1 MKDAPVVTTTSR
13 PEFLDPDGSDRT
25 FRATVY
31 DLLAVG
37 ARMQDVRDRLAAG
50 IGVTG
55 PQYAIL
61 MAILHM
67 QSEAAGAGVRAVGR
81 RLHVSGPFVTA
92 QANRLVELGLVEKR
106 PNPADGRGVLL
117 CLTAE
122 GRRRISDAG
131 PAIRDANDA
140 FFAALDRVDF
150 LVLGDIAA
158 RLEASSAKAV
168 RGLGKN
174 DGQAGMPR
182 KKKTAPKGRL

>member
-1 MKDAPVVTTTSR
+1 MSAAHEVTTTSR

-37 ARMQDVRDRLAAG
+37 ARMQDVRDHLAAG
-50 IGVTG
+50 IGVSG

-61 MAILHM
+61 MAIFHM
-67 QSEAAGAGVRAVGR
+67 QSEAEGAGVRAVGR

-122 GRRRISDAG
+122 GRRRISDAA
-131 PAIRDANDA
+131 PAIQDANDV
-140 FFAALDRVDF
+140 FFAALSKVDF

-158 RLEASSAKAV
+158 RLEKSSEQAV
-168 RGLGKN
+168 KRH
-174 DGQAGMPR
+174 
-182 KKKTAPKGRL
+182 KGPTDK

>member
-1 MKDAPVVTTTSR
+1 MSAAHEVTTTSR

-37 ARMQDVRDRLAAG
+37 ARMQDVRDHLAAG
-50 IGVTG
+50 IGVSG
-55 PQYAIL
+55 PPYAIL

-67 QSEAAGAGVRAVGR
+67 QSEAEGAGGRAVGR

-122 GRRRISDAG
+122 GRRRISHAA
-131 PAIRDANDA
+131 PVIQEANDS
-140 FFAALDRVDF
+140 FFAALSKVDF

-158 RLEASSAKAV
+158 RLEKSSEQAV
-168 RGLGKN
+168 KRH
-174 DGQAGMPR
+174 
-182 KKKTAPKGRL
+182 KGPTDR

>member
-1 MKDAPVVTTTSR
+1 MSDAPVVTTTSR
-13 PEFLDPDGSDRT
+13 PELLDPDGSDRT

-31 DLLAVG
+31 DLLTVG
-37 ARMQDVRDRLAAG
+37 ARMQEVRDRLAAG
-50 IGVTG
+50 IGVSG

-67 QSEAAGAGVRAVGR
+67 QDEAGVRAVGR
-81 RLHVSGPFVTA
+81 RLNVSGPFVTA
-92 QANRLVELGLVEKR
+92 QANRLVEFGLVERR
-106 PNPADGRGVLL
+106 PNPSDGRGVLL

-122 GRRRISDAG
+122 GRRRISEAG

-158 RLEASSAKAV
+158 RLEKSSERAV
-168 RGLGKN
+168 RKLTSGG
-174 DGQAGMPR
+174 
-182 KKKTAPKGRL
+182 

>member
-1 MKDAPVVTTTSR
+1 MSAAHEVTTTSR

-37 ARMQDVRDRLAAG
+37 ARMQDVRDHLAAG
-50 IGVTG
+50 IGVSG

-61 MAILHM
+61 MAIFHM
-67 QSEAAGAGVRAVGR
+67 QSGSEGAGVRAVGR

-122 GRRRISDAG
+122 GRRRISDAA
-131 PAIRDANDA
+131 PAIQDANDV
-140 FFAALDRVDF
+140 FFAALSKVDF
-150 LVLGDIAA
+150 LVLSDIAA
-158 RLEASSAKAV
+158 RLEKSSEQAV
-168 RGLGKN
+168 KRH
-174 DGQAGMPR
+174 
-182 KKKTAPKGRL
+182 KGPSDR

>member
-1 MKDAPVVTTTSR
+1 MSAAHEVTTTSR

-37 ARMQDVRDRLAAG
+37 ARMRDVRDHLAAG
-50 IGVTG
+50 IGVSG

-61 MAILHM
+61 MAIFHM
-67 QSEAAGAGVRAVGR
+67 QSEAEGEGVRAVGR

-122 GRRRISDAG
+122 GRRRISDAA
-131 PAIRDANDA
+131 PAIQEANDV
-140 FFAALDRVDF
+140 FFAALSKVDF

-158 RLEASSAKAV
+158 RLEKSSEQAV
-168 RGLGKN
+168 KRH
-174 DGQAGMPR
+174 
-182 KKKTAPKGRL
+182 KGPTDK

>member
-1 MKDAPVVTTTSR
+1 MRDAPVVTTTSR
-13 PEFLDPDGSDRT
+13 SEFLDADGSDRT

-37 ARMQDVRDRLAAG
+37 ARMQDVRDHLADR

-61 MAILHM
+61 MAIFHM
-67 QSEAAGAGVRAVGR
+67 QEEAEGAGVRAVGR

-92 QANRLVELGLVEKR
+92 QANRLVDLGLVERR
-106 PNPADGRGVLL
+106 PNPSDGRGVLL

-122 GRRRISDAG
+122 GSRRISHAA
-131 PAIRDANDA
+131 PVIQEANDA
-140 FFAALDRVDF
+140 FFAALNKVDF

-168 RGLGKN
+168 RALNGRS
-174 DGQAGMPR
+174 AG
-182 KKKTAPKGRL
+182 

>member
-1 MKDAPVVTTTSR
+1 MSAAHEVTTTSR

-37 ARMQDVRDRLAAG
+37 ARMQDVRDHLAAG
-50 IGVTG
+50 IGVSG

-61 MAILHM
+61 MAIFHM
-67 QSEAAGAGVRAVGR
+67 QSGVEGAGVRAVGR

-122 GRRRISDAG
+122 GRRRISDAA
-131 PAIRDANDA
+131 PAIQEANDV
-140 FFAALDRVDF
+140 FFAALSKVDF
-150 LVLGDIAA
+150 IVLGDIVA
-158 RLEASSAKAV
+158 RLEKSSEQAV
-168 RGLGKN
+168 KRN
-174 DGQAGMPR
+174 
-182 KKKTAPKGRL
+182 KGPTDR

>member
-1 MKDAPVVTTTSR
+1 MSAAHEVTPTSR
-13 PEFLDPDGSDRT
+13 PEFLDPAGSDRT

-37 ARMQDVRDRLAAG
+37 ARMQDVRDHLAAG
-50 IGVTG
+50 IGVSG

-61 MAILHM
+61 MAIFHM
-67 QSEAAGAGVRAVGR
+67 QSESESEGAGVRAVGR

-122 GRRRISDAG
+122 GRRRISDAA
-131 PAIRDANDA
+131 PAIQEANDV
-140 FFAALDRVDF
+140 FFAALSKVDF
-150 LVLGDIAA
+150 LVLGDIAT
-158 RLEASSAKAV
+158 RLEKSSEQAV
-168 RGLGKN
+168 KRH
-174 DGQAGMPR
+174 
-182 KKKTAPKGRL
+182 KGPTDK